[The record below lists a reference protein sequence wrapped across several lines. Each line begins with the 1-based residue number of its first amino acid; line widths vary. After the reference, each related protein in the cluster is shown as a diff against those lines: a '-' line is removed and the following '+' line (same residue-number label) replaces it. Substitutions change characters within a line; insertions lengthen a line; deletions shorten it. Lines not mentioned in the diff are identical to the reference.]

1 MGRGHRSLDTGAG
14 NSVKERYL
22 PEAERRLRD
31 ILLAFKRGEDV
42 APALNFRTEGFFEAG
57 VFLGLVTEQ
66 QLSELLA
73 RLQRE
78 VLDIADQRLL
88 ADQLSIPVMMRRAP
102 GIP

>member
-1 MGRGHRSLDTGAG
+1 M
-14 NSVKERYL
+14 
-22 PEAERRLRD
+22 RD
-31 ILLAFKRGEDV
+31 ILQAFKRGEDV

-57 VFLGLVTEQ
+57 VFLDLVTEQ
-66 QLSELLA
+66 QLSELLV

-102 GIP
+102 VIP